1 MLGSPRRVVR
11 RSKGVAVHPEAVR
24 EARLERGL
32 SLAEVAG
39 DELTRAA
46 IHLVETGKM
55 RPSMRTL
62 ELIARRT
69 GRPVSYFMVEHGP
82 AEQQAARDELSRLV
96 DTGAYQEAIALG
108 TRLLADGV
116 ELGIEADVQF
126 GVGRAFVRMAD
137 GARALRPL
145 SRAREL
151 FERSGDAWM
160 MAHVM
165 DQEAVALFLVEDPR
179 TLSRAL
185 EALERCERLQPPAP
199 ALRASILSVL
209 GGIHLRSHDWRN
221 AARFY
226 EMGLEAREGLVSLRQ
241 TARLHDGLSVAR
253 QRLGDFGASLHS
265 AERAS
270 ALYAADTDV
279 AGLIRAENNV
289 GYVLLRQGELDAASA
304 HLHRALDLC
313 DEHEFE
319 RRGRAHV
326 LNSIGEL
333 HLARGEPG
341 VARTYLLRSM
351 DAAQSMGERDSEATA
366 RHLLGSACIQL
377 DDEEA
382 AHGWFTSAI
391 ELLAHLDL
399 PERLRACST
408 EYAELLCRRGRVEE
422 SIPYWRIAAGG
433 DVGSTAT
440 LAMDATFMAD
450 AGA

>member
-1 MLGSPRRVVR
+1 MLGSRRRAVR
-11 RSKGVAVHPEAVR
+11 RSKGVAVRPEAVR
-24 EARLERGL
+24 EARLEKGL

-39 DELTRAA
+39 GDLTRAA

-69 GRPVSYFMVEHGP
+69 GHPVSFFMVEHGP
-82 AEQQAARDELSRLV
+82 AEQQAGRDELSRLV
-96 DTGAYQEAIALG
+96 DIGANADALALG
-108 TRLLADGV
+108 SRLLAEGL
-116 ELGIEADVQF
+116 EAGIEADVQF
-126 GVGRAFVRMAD
+126 AIGRAHVRLSD
-137 GARALRPL
+137 GASALRPL
-145 SRAREL
+145 SRARDL
-151 FERSGDAWM
+151 FERMGDGWM
-160 MAHVM
+160 VAHVM
-165 DQEAVALFLVEDPR
+165 DQEAVAMFLVEDPR

-185 EALERCERLQPPAP
+185 EVLERCERLQPPAP
-199 ALRASILSVL
+199 QLRAGILNLL

-226 EMGLEAREGLVSLRQ
+226 EMGLEAREGLVSLRL
-241 TARLHDGLSVAR
+241 TARLHDGLSIAR

-279 AGLIRAENNV
+279 TGLIRAENNL

-304 HLHRALDLC
+304 HLARALELC

-333 HLARGEPG
+333 HLARGEPEL
-341 VARTYLLRSM
+341 ARTHLLRSL

-366 RHLLGSACIQL
+366 RHLLGSACLQL
-377 DDEEA
+377 DEEDA

-391 ELLAHLDL
+391 ELLTQLDL

-408 EYAELLCRRGRVEE
+408 EYAELLCRRGRVDE
-422 SIPYWRIAAGG
+422 SIAYWRIAARADEHATGAPAV
-433 DVGSTAT
+433 DTA
-440 LAMDATFMAD
+440 LMAD